1 MTPHQISDILDEV
14 QEAQHR
20 VCVHLRVFLR
30 TSSSAVLARL
40 VEARKA
46 ESDLFK
52 TVLTPERKPGF
63 QPGHLGYR
71 QGEDAAN
78 EA

>member
-40 VEARKA
+40 VEARKNEA
-46 ESDLFK
+46 SLLK
-52 TVLTPERKPGF
+52 VVLTPERGPGF
-63 QPGHLGYR
+63 QPGHASFR
-71 QGEDAAN
+71 KVGEHAN